1 MEEHRL
7 NNTALKL
14 KRLKV
19 DYELHNNGFILRGTS
34 FSKIKLF
41 LTIIFPIV
49 FFAVMLIVL
58 SILMISPEIETI
70 IFPKI
75 LLILPLVILYYGIK
89 NLITLRKSKKN
100 QIHITPG
107 KVIIKNGDIVKKV
120 FRSEEVV
127 EILFDIKENSINF
140 IGYVYIISPPYPAYL
155 LVSLFDSNLEYLKK
169 DTKEISDTFLMI
181 LNNNKIN

>member
-14 KRLKV
+14 KRLNV

-49 FFAVMLIVL
+49 FFALNLAI
-58 SILMISPEIETI
+58 ILFSDLEIL
-70 IFPKI
+70 FPWINGILYFTLI
-75 LLILPLVILYYGIK
+75 LLFYGLV
-89 NLITLRKSKKN
+89 NLKLLRRSKKN

-107 KVIIKNGDIVKKV
+107 KIIIKNGNIVKKV

-155 LVSLFDSNLEYLKK
+155 LVSLFDSNLEYLEK
-169 DTKEISDTFLMI
+169 DTQYISNTFLMI